1 MSIGIRIVV
10 HEDGKIT
17 IETGNSSSGGCS
29 QRTEKGKSLLLSVK
43 DFTAIDLETTGL
55 SPDYDSII
63 ELAAIRYRDG
73 KPTDRYSQLVNPG
86 FGLDEFITEL
96 TGITDDMLEGSPEI
110 EKVLP
115 DYLSFIGDDIIVGHN
130 VNFDV
135 NFVYDNCINQ
145 HLPPF
150 RNDFID
156 TMRMAR
162 RLHKDWPNHKLDTM
176 LSRLDVGDRTLHRA
190 LNDTELTA
198 ECYLQM
204 TNDPNFAAAMSTAWH
219 GGPSAK
225 DIVAQEG
232 FLDESSPLFGKV
244 CVFTGALEGM
254 TRKEAMQI
262 VANIGGICGDGVTK
276 KTNYLI
282 LGNNDYCAS
291 IKDGKSS
298 KQKKAEKLI
307 LEGADLQII
316 PESVFFDMIS
326 SD

>member
-1 MSIGIRIVV
+1 MSFGIKVVV
-10 HEDGKIT
+10 HEDGSFS
-17 IETGNSSSGGCS
+17 IESAEGSCAP
-29 QRTEKGKSLLLSVK
+29 RREKGESLLLAVK
-43 DFTAIDLETTGL
+43 DFTAIDIETTGL
-55 SPDYDSII
+55 SPDFDSII
-63 ELAAIRYRDG
+63 ELAAVKYRDG
-73 KPTDRYSQLVNPG
+73 DPVEKYQQLVNPG
-86 FGLDEFITEL
+86 FKLDEFIKEL
-96 TGITDDMLEGSPEI
+96 TGITDDMLAEAPEI
-110 EKVLP
+110 GAVLP
-115 DYLSFIGDDIIVGHN
+115 DYIQFIGDDIVVGHN

-135 NFVYDNCINQ
+135 NFIYDNCVDQ
-145 HLPPF
+145 QLPRF
-150 RNDFID
+150 NNDFID

-176 LSRLDVGDRTLHRA
+176 LSRLNVGDRSLHRA

-219 GGPSAK
+219 GGLRAK

-232 FLDESSPLFGKV
+232 FLDESNPLFGKV

-262 VANIGGICGDGVTK
+262 VTNIGGICGDGVTK

-316 PESVFFDMIS
+316 PESVFFDMIA